1 MSELI
6 ACEQEYITAL
16 NEPVPP
22 PGPELT
28 PELRCT
34 WAAALSARERL
45 RSFHGSHFLQ
55 ELQGCST
62 HPLRIG
68 ACFLRHVSNSQIS
81 PSVSCP
87 IYGPPHFSAPVPLP
101 LVQSLNLAQ
110 CYLLYE
116 LHCRFLANRVLSAY
130 PSSGSG
136 DGRRKGSTGPSP
148 GTLTTSSLLV

>member
-68 ACFLRHVSNSQIS
+68 ACFLRHVSNPLNSQIFS
-81 PSVSCP
+81 LLAFCP
-87 IYGPPHFSAPVPLP
+87 IYSPPYFSPSLP
-101 LVQSLNLAQ
+101 LVRSLNLAQ
-110 CYLLYE
+110 CYLSLG
-116 LHCRFLANRVLSAY
+116 VL
-130 PSSGSG
+130 
-136 DGRRKGSTGPSP
+136 
-148 GTLTTSSLLV
+148 